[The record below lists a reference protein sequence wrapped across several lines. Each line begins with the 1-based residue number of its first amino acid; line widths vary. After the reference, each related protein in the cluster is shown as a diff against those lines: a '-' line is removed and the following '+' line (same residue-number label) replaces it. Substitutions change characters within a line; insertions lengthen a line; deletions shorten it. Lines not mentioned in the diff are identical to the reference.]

1 MSGFG
6 PGRASWVWHAVCGVP
21 GCAYVAS
28 VSGFLEV
35 MTFLKQAP
43 SSHPGSAASPFHDNI
58 LRKSWGL
65 APFLLGPQSTWP
77 GGTQG
82 PGCSWKTEPVRYW
95 VSFLLGSFMGI
106 WHPSANTLWCFTEL
120 LTHNELLHYL
130 LLPDVLWTDFF
141 LRTEAPQTYKG
152 PGQWEKVQL
161 VCAHESSTGGGEKIG
176 RKAALIL
183 EPPLP
188 SLQNEAAL

>member
-43 SSHPGSAASPFHDNI
+43 SSHPGSAASPFHDYFEEI
-58 LRKSWGL
+58 LRLGTFPSW
-65 APFLLGPQSTWP
+65 STEHMARGHSRARLQLEDWARQVP
-77 GGTQG
+77 
-82 PGCSWKTEPVRYW
+82 SE
-95 VSFLLGSFMGI
+95 SFLLGSFMGI